1 MKILVVGCGGRE
13 NILIEKLNKDKT
25 NELYCTGPWINPD
38 IYEICKEYS
47 IMNLTEDN
55 VFNFCVDIK
64 PDIIIIGPEALLET
78 NLVTRCITK
87 GFNCIAPIKELA
99 QLETSKI
106 FTRKFLEE
114 HELTKYNPKFKY
126 IENIN
131 DIENTLS
138 YFNKFVIKLDGL
150 AGGKGV
156 FVQED
161 HFKTT
166 EEGVKIINEKIKNN

>member
-38 IYEICKEYS
+38 IYEMCKEYS

-78 NLVTRCITK
+78 SLVTRCITK
-87 GFNCIAPIKELA
+87 GFC
-99 QLETSKI
+99 
-106 FTRKFLEE
+106 KF
-114 HELTKYNPKFKY
+114 
-126 IENIN
+126 
-131 DIENTLS
+131 
-138 YFNKFVIKLDGL
+138 
-150 AGGKGV
+150 A
-156 FVQED
+156 
-161 HFKTT
+161 
-166 EEGVKIINEKIKNN
+166 